1 MAPAKG
7 PAYLRCAAWV
17 EERFSRQETEP
28 EFEVTPAVLADLVQV
43 LNDTLDQQRVTLAEA
58 TFNEPKFNL
67 GHAHIGTPSPMT
79 PLRLSWNTISDLIKT
94 PGRTEPSN
102 LFVQYWPMIGERADL
117 AIEALVKHLVIGLRD
132 PIYLPASRT
141 GFMLTYRSLAE
152 QLSTGAMYRTQSYGH
167 AFVPD
172 LTRPVIEFFRLLVGL
187 RSETGAYPHE
197 ADILEEAMGGRLAVE
212 SIVGLPEVLYD
223 TPDGK
228 RLVMGRSSSLVTELA
243 PVILTLRHVSGYRVL
258 IIEEPEA
265 HLHPRLQRKLAQ
277 VIVRLIRKGL
287 FVWITTHS
295 ENFCQQINNFMKLGA
310 HPRRAEMQQK
320 YGYEEN
326 DYLDVDDVGGYQ
338 FAPGLDGRTV
348 VTEIEKTPQGLI
360 MPTFNRELALLADQA
375 LDLELPEGGA

>member
-1 MAPAKG
+1 MG
-7 PAYLRCAAWV
+7 RAA
-17 EERFSRQETEP
+17 SSP
-28 EFEVTPAVLADLVQV
+28 EARSHFIDFLARSQ
-43 LNDTLDQQRVTLAEA
+43 A
-58 TFNEPKFNL
+58 L
-67 GHAHIGTPSPMT
+67 G
-79 PLRLSWNTISDLIKT
+79 RLSFGAPT
-94 PGRTEPSN
+94 
-102 LFVQYWPMIGERADL
+102 
-117 AIEALVKHLVIGLRD
+117 
-132 PIYLPASRT
+132 YLPASRT
-141 GFMLTYRSLAE
+141 GFMLNYRALAQ
-152 QLSTGAMYRTQSYGH
+152 QLAGDALLRTGSPQRMT
-167 AFVPD
+167 PD
-172 LTRPVIEFFRLLVGL
+172 LTAPAIAFFKLLVGL
-187 RSETGAYPHE
+187 RPERTGLFLNE
-197 ADILEEAMGGRLAVE
+197 ADLLEQALGGRVVTRSE
-212 SIVGLPEVLYD
+212 VGLSEVVYEPGGGAAALS
-223 TPDGK
+223 
-228 RLVMGRSSSLVTELA
+228 MGLSSSLVTELA
-243 PVILTLRHVSGYRVL
+243 PIILSLRHVSAYPVL